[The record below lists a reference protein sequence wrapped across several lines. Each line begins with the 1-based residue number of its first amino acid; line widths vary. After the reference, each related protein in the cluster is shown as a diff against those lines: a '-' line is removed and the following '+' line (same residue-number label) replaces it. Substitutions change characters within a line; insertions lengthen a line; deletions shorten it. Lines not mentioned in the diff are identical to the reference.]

1 MQGSNHEA
9 TEHAAPSRDGASGQA
24 ASGREAT
31 GHGVKG
37 PDAPA
42 HGATEQGSG
51 EHGAGAHGG
60 EHHQEFNWT
69 YGIVGVKEGVEPSL
83 LWRTPDMP
91 TPFAAVLFNTA
102 LLFGLLYKF
111 ARGPVAKGL
120 VDRRQR
126 IMRGIEEAT
135 AMKEEAKRQLDAY
148 RHKLDTLDAE
158 IERVKREM
166 RDGAELE
173 RKRILDDAAVRRT
186 RLEQEALV
194 LIDQEL
200 KAVREEL
207 TRETARAA
215 LRSARELLLANT
227 STDDHRRL
235 CEQYLETLGSRGTR
249 QSSQQSHLPEPPPPS
264 RGDLGG
270 RS

>member
-1 MQGSNHEA
+1 MQSDRHETDA
-9 TEHAAPSRDGASGQA
+9 TPARDRHGVTQVDAPTDGASQ
-24 ASGREAT
+24 
-31 GHGVKG
+31 
-37 PDAPA
+37 
-42 HGATEQGSG
+42 HGAGKQGSG
-51 EHGAGAHGG
+51 AHGDATHGA
-60 EHHQEFNWT
+60 EHHQEFNW
-69 YGIVGVKEGVEPSL
+69 YHGMIGVKDDREPSL

-111 ARGPVAKGL
+111 ARAPVAKAL

-135 AMKEEAKRQLDAY
+135 AMKEEAKRQLDVY
-148 RHKLDTLDAE
+148 RQKLDNLDAE

-166 RDGAELE
+166 REGAEFE
-173 RKRILDDAAVRRT
+173 RRRILDDAAERRT
-186 RLEQEALV
+186 RLEQEARV
-194 LIDQEL
+194 LLDQEL

-207 TRETARAA
+207 THATARAA
-215 LRSARELLLANT
+215 LHAARELLAAQT

-235 CEQYLETLGSRGTR
+235 CEEYLETLRPQLSRQPRSMGQGSAGK
-249 QSSQQSHLPEPPPPS
+249 
-264 RGDLGG
+264 